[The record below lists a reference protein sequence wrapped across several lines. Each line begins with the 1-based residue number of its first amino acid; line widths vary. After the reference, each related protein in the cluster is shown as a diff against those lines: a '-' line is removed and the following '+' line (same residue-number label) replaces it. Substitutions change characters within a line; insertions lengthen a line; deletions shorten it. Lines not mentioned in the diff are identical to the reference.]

1 MKNAARFLG
10 IAVLA
15 ILLSSILMPGFGNSE
30 ETYQA
35 LPGEGKK
42 CPIGKD
48 YYFTY
53 SFDKKPQL
61 GTIILKIEL
70 FDKDGKK
77 DSSLAVTGDSGM
89 PSMKGHHDSG
99 EVAFKLNKK
108 SEYLLPVN
116 VVMPGDWEVKLVFKK
131 DNKPIYR
138 GSIKFDV

>member
-1 MKNAARFLG
+1 MKKTTIVSGLAVLMILSLTLIPGMG
-10 IAVLA
+10 IAA
-15 ILLSSILMPGFGNSE
+15 DSY
-30 ETYQA
+30 ET
-35 LPGEGKK
+35 LPGQGKK

-77 DSSLAVTGDSGM
+77 DTSLAITGDSGM

-99 EVAFKLNKK
+99 EAEFRLNKK
-108 SEYLLPVN
+108 SEYLLPVS

-131 DNKPIYR
+131 DNNPIYR
-138 GSIKFDV
+138 ASIKFDI

>member
-1 MKNAARFLG
+1 MKKTTVSGL
-10 IAVLA
+10 AVLML
-15 ILLSSILMPGFGNSE
+15 ILSLTFIPGVSISADSY
-30 ETYQA
+30 ET
-35 LPGEGKK
+35 LPGQGKK

-53 SFDKKPQL
+53 SFDKTPQL
-61 GTIILKIEL
+61 GIIILKIEL

-77 DSSLAVTGDSGM
+77 DTSLSITGDSGM

-99 EVAFKLNKK
+99 EVAFKFNKK
-108 SEYLLPVN
+108 SEYLLPVS

-131 DNKPIYR
+131 DKKPIYR

>member
-1 MKNAARFLG
+1 MKHAASVLG
-10 IAVLA
+10 ITGV
-15 ILLSSILMPGFGNSE
+15 ILLSLILMPGLGNSE
-30 ETYQA
+30 ENYQL

-42 CPIGKD
+42 CLIGKD

-77 DSSLAVTGDSGM
+77 DTSLAITGDSGM

-108 SEYLLPVN
+108 SEYLLPVS

>member
-1 MKNAARFLG
+1 MKIKKIVCG
-10 IAVLA
+10 CIVSAVV
-15 ILLSSILMPGFGNSE
+15 ILMSAMSFAADNYE
-30 ETYQA
+30 A

-61 GTIILKIEL
+61 GTSILKIEV
-70 FDKDGKK
+70 FTKDGKK
-77 DSSLAVTGDSGM
+77 DNSLKIIGDSGM

-99 EVAFKLNKK
+99 DVAFQLNKK
-108 SEYLLPVN
+108 DDYLLPVN
-116 VVMPGDWEVKLVFKK
+116 VVMRGDWEVRLTFKK
-131 DNKPIYR
+131 DDKPIYR

>member
-1 MKNAARFLG
+1 MKKTTIVSGL
-10 IAVLA
+10 AVLM
-15 ILLSSILMPGFGNSE
+15 ILSLTLIPGMGITADIY
-30 ETYQA
+30 ET
-35 LPGEGKK
+35 LPGQGKK

-77 DSSLAVTGDSGM
+77 DTSLAITGDSGM

-99 EVAFKLNKK
+99 EAEFRLNKK
-108 SEYLLPVN
+108 SEYLLPVS

-131 DNKPIYR
+131 DNNPIYR
-138 GSIKFDV
+138 ASIKFDI